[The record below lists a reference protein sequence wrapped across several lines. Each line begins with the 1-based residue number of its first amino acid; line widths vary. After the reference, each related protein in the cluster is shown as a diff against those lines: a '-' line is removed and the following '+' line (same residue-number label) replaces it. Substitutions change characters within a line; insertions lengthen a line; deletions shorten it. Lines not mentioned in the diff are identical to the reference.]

1 MGQDVIFSDLPSI
14 AREKERISRKRTVKT
29 WEAIPFETAMTKGV
43 MLGAFVESFPKPVS
57 LKLNLN
63 GWYQVY
69 IALLCT
75 GEESYA
81 YARLS
86 SQPNW
91 TAARYN
97 RKAAPPLWSPVE
109 FAQEVLL
116 FAADLTGQDLQIARP
131 VCAKGNISAVMWVR
145 CVPIENENIEAHRT
159 EFLEEKNC
167 NMHVHLDGDISC
179 EDAPRT
185 VEEFCMRIRA
195 LEHSDAE
202 VISQEISFDFSK
214 KFTPQDARKELVVNA
229 IDKHWNKED
238 ALYFQK
244 RVSIAKK
251 RISLAHKMGK
261 KIYAANRMQVSD
273 FGFPYHRLGWNMEFY
288 EENPQFRAVWRDG
301 QVLDF
306 CSYAYPEVREYIS
319 DQLIEHLKLGYD
331 GLTLFW
337 HRGMYIG
344 FDKPVI
350 EWFRQ
355 KYPEIN
361 PCLLPM
367 DDQKLYEVWEEFLI
381 EFMRILHKKVQ
392 ALEIEQNRSIS
403 IHVIGGYSVR
413 EDMKLGINFVRW
425 AEEGLIQE
433 ISQADMETKELLEGC
448 MSDTNTGIIDLE
460 RYYKKARTQKIIY
473 RTHGT
478 DLEREIN
485 GMPGYLDIEKNTG
498 VKVYH
503 VLPWVH
509 SCRPE
514 EYAMA
519 AKELY
524 KRGAKRLLMWNTL
537 QCIPDLA
544 EWNTV
549 KRLGHKEKIE
559 QLCEKQYYQYVK
571 VLSIGGMDIRYFNPC
586 WRG

>member
-1 MGQDVIFSDLPSI
+1 MRQDVIFSDLPSI
-14 AREKERISRKRTVKT
+14 ANEKERISRKRTVKT
-29 WEAIPFETAMTKGV
+29 WEAIPYETALAKGV
-43 MLGAFVESFPKPVS
+43 MLGAFVESFPKPIS
-57 LKLNLN
+57 LKLDLK

-75 GEESYA
+75 GEESYT
-81 YARLS
+81 YAKLS

-97 RKAAPPLWSPVE
+97 RKAAPEMWSPVE
-109 FAQEVLL
+109 YAQEVLL

-131 VCAKGNISAVMWVR
+131 TCAKGNTSAVMWIR
-145 CVPIENENIEAHRT
+145 CVPVGQEKVEECRT
-159 EFLEEKNC
+159 EFQDEKNC
-167 NMHVHLDGDISC
+167 TMHVHLDGDISY
-179 EDAPRT
+179 EDAPKT

-195 LEHSDAE
+195 LEQSDAE

-214 KFTPQDARKELVVNA
+214 KFTPLDARNGLVVNA

-238 ALYFQK
+238 ALYLK
-244 RVSIAKK
+244 KSVNIAKK
-251 RISLAHKMGK
+251 RISLVHRMGK

-273 FGFPYHRLGWNMEFY
+273 FGFPYHRPAWNMSFY
-288 EENPQFRAVWRDG
+288 EDNPQFRAVWRDG
-301 QVLDF
+301 QTMGY

-319 DQLIEHLKLGYD
+319 DRLIEHLRLGYD

-337 HRGMYIG
+337 HRGMHIG

-350 EWFRQ
+350 ERFGL
-355 KYPEIN
+355 KYSEIN

-367 DDQKLYEVWEEFLI
+367 DDPRLYEVWEEYLT
-381 EFMRILHKKVQ
+381 EFMRLLHQKIKN
-392 ALEIEQNRSIS
+392 LEAEENRSIS
-403 IHVIGGYSVR
+403 VHVIGGYSVR
-413 EDMKLGINFVRW
+413 EDRKLGLHFAAW
-425 AEEGLIQE
+425 AREGLIQE

-448 MSDTNTGIIDLE
+448 MSDTNEGMIDLE
-460 RYYKKARTQKIIY
+460 KYRDKTETKRIIV

-478 DLEREIN
+478 DLEREVN
-485 GMPGYLDIEKNTG
+485 GMTEYLDIEKNTG
-498 VKVYH
+498 AKVYH

-514 EYAMA
+514 EYAVA

-524 KRGAKRLLMWNTL
+524 KKGAKRLLMWNTL

-549 KRLGHKEKIE
+549 KRLGHKEIVE
-559 QLCEKQYYQYVK
+559 QLCEKKYYQYVK
-571 VLSIGGMDIRYFNPC
+571 ILSIGGMDIRYFNPC